1 MVMMM
6 CYYYQNIFLSTN
18 KAVDS
23 NVFGRKIINGM
34 AIFHSYVADW
44 QVDYMEELL
53 LVATRGSAV
62 LGAATL
68 AAVCDGSGFEVRQL
82 GSAGGGGKALV
93 ERMLHLSQT
102 AGAKFMAT
110 MPLDTGAATFWARAG
125 FSALLLLGSKSSW

>member
-1 MVMMM
+1 MPGFGNLTLLVGRG
-6 CYYYQNIFLSTN
+6 YFDRYNIS
-18 KAVDS
+18 
-23 NVFGRKIINGM
+23 RRI
-34 AIFHSYVADW
+34 SYEETFILGSCTW
-44 QVDYMEELL
+44 QVDYGEEML
-53 LVATRGSAV
+53 LVATRGSVV

-68 AAVCDGSGFEVRQL
+68 AAVCGGSGYEVRQL